1 MLTWTG
7 SLRVFLAVEPADMRK
22 SFNGLYALAVEQL
35 KEDPTQGALFV
46 FTNRRRNRIKILY
59 FDGTGLWVMA
69 KRLEQGVFSWPRGT
83 EIEDGKL
90 KLAPEA
96 LALLIDGV
104 DLRGPR
110 MKPWYQRSE

>member
-1 MLTWTG
+1 
-7 SLRVFLAVEPADMRK
+7 
-22 SFNGLYALAVEQL
+22 
-35 KEDPTQGALFV
+35 
-46 FTNRRRNRIKILY
+46 
-59 FDGTGLWVMA
+59 MA
-69 KRLEQGVFSWPRGT
+69 KRLEQGAFSWPRGT